1 MKVNYPFSAAVDWL
15 QIYCKLQCTEEQ
27 MVLTEG
33 VKVVVSNFPTPQFLK
48 KAVFSF
54 EKEPPFAEMLFQ
66 PRTSVLPA
74 CAAQLRVMNQH
85 LYTENWLDRLRFI
98 LKSAHIKYVSLSRI
112 DLAVD
117 FNRLYKGLSP
127 KTLLTSFIKGKFLKI
142 GISKGFLHFDD
153 WGYKVANNASSL
165 KGVSFSKTPNI
176 TGCTWGSKGYVQ
188 TQIYNKSK
196 ELREVKYKPWIVS
209 TWEKNGLDIN
219 EDVWRAEIR
228 IQKQGRELEMAECLD
243 TDVNYN
249 LSLFEISNPNRI
261 YETFY
266 AYAKKYLR
274 FVHRDYHVKKT
285 QMKDIQLFTPPYV
298 RDLYI
303 APKISK
309 TEVESNKTSV
319 IVRNFLNSLREQVM
333 RGVIIT
339 PDQEASVRN
348 LYLVEGQI
356 SALFGNK
363 LINRKST
370 ISKEVV
376 RAVASKMEYFRQED
390 LFQIYQASL
399 QDSLQM
405 AKNLSPR
412 PQPLRARSR
421 IGCKWLNPLSP
432 GPTGREDCRD

>member
-1 MKVNYPFSAAVDWL
+1 MKVIYPFSAAVDWL
-15 QIYCKLQCTEEQ
+15 QIYCKLHCSVEQ
-27 MVLTEG
+27 MMLTEG
-33 VKVVVSNFPTPQFLK
+33 VKVVVCDFPTPQFLK

-54 EKEPPFAEMLFQ
+54 EKEQPFAEMLFH

-74 CAAQLRVMNQH
+74 CAAQLRVLNQH
-85 LYTENWLDRLRFI
+85 LYTENWLDRLRYI
-98 LKSAHIKYVSLSRI
+98 LKSAHIECVSLSRI

-165 KGVSFSKTPNI
+165 KGISFSKTPNI
-176 TGCTWGSKGYVQ
+176 TGCTWGAKGYVQ

-209 TWEKNGLDIN
+209 TWERNGLNLN

-228 IQKQGRELEMAECLD
+228 IQKQGRELEIAECLD
-243 TDVNYN
+243 EISGYQ
-249 LSLFEISNPNRI
+249 LSLYEISNPNRI

-274 FVHRDYHVKKT
+274 FVKRDYHVKRT
-285 QMKDIQLFTPPYV
+285 QMEDVRLFPEPYSKE
-298 RDLYI
+298 LFI
-303 APKISK
+303 APRISK
-309 TEVESNKTSV
+309 TDVESNRTSV
-319 IVRNFLNSLREQVM
+319 IVKNFLNSLREQII

-339 PDQEASVRN
+339 PNQEESIRN
-348 LYLVEGQI
+348 LYHVERQVC
-356 SALFGNK
+356 ALFGNK

-376 RAVASKMEYFRQED
+376 RAVAARMEYFRQED
-390 LFQIYQASL
+390 LFQVYQASL
-399 QDSLQM
+399 QDCLQM
-405 AKNLSPR
+405 AKNLPPR
-412 PQPLRARSR
+412 PNGPH
-421 IGCKWLNPLSP
+421 GLSN
-432 GPTGREDCRD
+432 

>member
-1 MKVNYPFSAAVDWL
+1 MKVIYPFCAAVDWL
-15 QIYCKLQCTEEQ
+15 QIYCKIECSEEQ
-27 MVLTEG
+27 LIHTEG
-33 VKVVVSNFPTPQFLK
+33 VKVVVSDFPTPQFLK
-48 KAVFSF
+48 RAVFSF
-54 EKEPPFAEMLFQ
+54 DKEQPFAEMLYE
-66 PRTSVLPA
+66 PRTSVLPP

-85 LYTENWLDRLRFI
+85 LYAENWLERLRFI
-98 LKSAHIKYVSLSRI
+98 LKSAHIKFVSISRL

-127 KTLLTSFIKGKFLKI
+127 KTLLTSFIQGKFLKI

-176 TGCTWGSKGYVQ
+176 SGCTWGSKGYVQ

-209 TWEKNGLDIN
+209 TWEKNGLNVN

-228 IQKQGRELEMAECLD
+228 IQKQGRELELAECLD
-243 TDVNYN
+243 TTSNYN
-249 LSLFEISNPNRI
+249 LSLFEVSNPNRI

-274 FVHRDYHVKKT
+274 FVKRDYHVKRT
-285 QMKDIQLFTPPYV
+285 QMEDVRLFAEPWSRELFLTP
-298 RDLYI
+298 R
-303 APKISK
+303 ISK
-309 TEVESNKTSV
+309 TEIESNKTSI
-319 IVRNFLNSLREQVM
+319 IVKNFLNSLREQIM

-339 PDQEASVRN
+339 PNQEESVRN
-348 LYLVEGQI
+348 LYLVEKQI
-356 SALFGNK
+356 AILFGNRLVNK
-363 LINRKST
+363 KAT

-376 RAVASKMEYFRQED
+376 RAVASRMEHFRQED
-390 LFQIYQASL
+390 LFQAYQASL

-412 PQPLRARSR
+412 PHGPRE
-421 IGCKWLNPLSP
+421 LS
-432 GPTGREDCRD
+432 

>member
-1 MKVNYPFSAAVDWL
+1 MKVIYPFSSAVDWL
-15 QIYCKLQCTEEQ
+15 QIYCKLHCSVEQ

-33 VKVVVSNFPTPQFLK
+33 VKVVVSDFPTPQFLK

-54 EKEPPFAEMLFQ
+54 DKEQPFAEMLFH

-74 CAAQLRVMNQH
+74 CAAQLRVLNQH
-85 LYTENWLDRLRFI
+85 LYTENWLDRLRYI
-98 LKSAHIKYVSLSRI
+98 LKSAHIECVSLSRI

-153 WGYKVANNASSL
+153 WGYRVANNASSL
-165 KGVSFSKTPNI
+165 KGISIAKTPNI
-176 TGCTWGSKGYVQ
+176 TGCTWGAKGYVQ

-209 TWEKNGLDIN
+209 TWERNGLNVN

-228 IQKQGRELEMAECLD
+228 IQKQGRELEIAECLD
-243 TDVNYN
+243 EISGYQ

-274 FVHRDYHVKKT
+274 FVKRDYHVKRT
-285 QMKDIQLFTPPYV
+285 QMEDVRLFPEPYT
-298 RDLYI
+298 RELFI
-303 APKISK
+303 APRISK
-309 TEVESNKTSV
+309 TDVESNRTSV
-319 IVRNFLNSLREQVM
+319 IVKNFLNSLREQIM

-339 PDQEASVRN
+339 PNREESVRN
-348 LYLVEGQI
+348 LYMVERQI
-356 SALFGNK
+356 CALFGNK
-363 LINRKST
+363 LINKKST
-370 ISKEVV
+370 ISKEIV
-376 RAVASKMEYFRQED
+376 RAVASRMEYFRQED
-390 LFQIYQASL
+390 LFQVYQASL
-399 QDSLQM
+399 HHSLQM

-412 PQPLRARSR
+412 P
-421 IGCKWLNPLSP
+421 IGPR
-432 GPTGREDCRD
+432 GMYD

>member
-1 MKVNYPFSAAVDWL
+1 MKVIYPFSAAVDWL
-15 QIYCKLQCTEEQ
+15 QIYCKIQCPEEQ
-27 MVLTEG
+27 MIHTEG
-33 VKVVVSNFPTPQFLK
+33 VQIVVKDFPTPQFLK

-54 EKEPPFAEMLFQ
+54 DKETPFAEMLYN
-66 PRTSVLPA
+66 PRTSVLPP

-85 LYTENWLDRLRFI
+85 LYAENWLERLRFI
-98 LKSAHIKYVSLSRI
+98 LKSAHIKFVSVSRL

-117 FNRLYKGLSP
+117 FNKLYKGLSP

-165 KGVSFSKTPNI
+165 KGVSFAKTPNI

-209 TWEKNGLDIN
+209 TWEKNGLNVN

-228 IQKQGRELEMAECLD
+228 IQKQGRELELAESLD
-243 TDVNYN
+243 TTSNYN
-249 LSLFEISNPNRI
+249 LSLFEVSNPNRI

-274 FVHRDYHVKKT
+274 FVKRDYHVKRT
-285 QMKDIQLFTPPYV
+285 QMEDVRLFAEPWSRELFLTP
-298 RDLYI
+298 R
-303 APKISK
+303 ISK
-309 TEVESNKTSV
+309 TEIESNRTSI
-319 IVRNFLNSLREQVM
+319 IVKNFLNSLREQII
-333 RGVIIT
+333 RGVIVT
-339 PDQEASVRN
+339 PNQEESIRN
-348 LYLVEGQI
+348 LYLVEKQI
-356 SALFGNK
+356 EILFGNK
-363 LINRKST
+363 LVNKEAT
-370 ISKEVV
+370 LSKEVV
-376 RAVASKMEYFRQED
+376 RAVASRMEHFRQED
-390 LFQIYQASL
+390 LFQVYQASL

-412 PQPLRARSR
+412 PHGPR
-421 IGCKWLNPLSP
+421 GLSN
-432 GPTGREDCRD
+432 

>member
-1 MKVNYPFSAAVDWL
+1 MKVIYPFSAAVDWL
-15 QIYCKLQCTEEQ
+15 QIYCKIQCPEEQ
-27 MVLTEG
+27 LVLAEG
-33 VKVVVSNFPTPQFLK
+33 VQVVVRDFPTPQFLK

-54 EKEPPFAEMLFQ
+54 DKEPAFAEMLYE
-66 PRTSVLPA
+66 PRTSVLPP

-85 LYTENWLDRLRFI
+85 LYTENWLERLRFI
-98 LKSAHIKYVSLSRI
+98 LKSAHIKYVSISRL

-127 KTLLTSFIKGKFLKI
+127 KTLLTSFIQGKFLKI

-176 TGCTWGSKGYVQ
+176 SGCTWGSKGYVQ

-209 TWEKNGLDIN
+209 NWEKNGLNVN

-228 IQKQGRELEMAECLD
+228 IQKQGRELEIAESLD
-243 TDVNYN
+243 EKSDYM

-274 FVHRDYHVKKT
+274 FVKRDYHVKRT
-285 QMKDIQLFTPPYV
+285 QMEDIRLFTEPYT
-298 RDLYI
+298 RELFI
-303 APKISK
+303 APRISK

-319 IVRNFLNSLREQVM
+319 IVRNFLNSLREQIM
-333 RGVIIT
+333 RGVIVT
-339 PDQEASVRN
+339 PNQEESVRN
-348 LYLVEGQI
+348 LYLVEKQVC
-356 SALFGNK
+356 ALFGNK
-363 LINRKST
+363 LVTKNLT

-376 RAVASKMEYFRQED
+376 RAVASRMEYFRQED

-399 QDSLQM
+399 KDSLQM

-412 PQPLRARSR
+412 PHGPRE
-421 IGCKWLNPLSP
+421 LS
-432 GPTGREDCRD
+432 

>member
-1 MKVNYPFSAAVDWL
+1 MKVIYPFCAAVDWL
-15 QIYCKLQCTEEQ
+15 QIYCKIQCSEKQ
-27 MVLTEG
+27 LILTEG
-33 VKVVVSNFPTPQFLK
+33 VQVVVRDFPTPQFLK

-54 EKEPPFAEMLFQ
+54 DKEVPFAEMLYE

-85 LYTENWLDRLRFI
+85 LYAENWLERLRFI
-98 LKSAHIKYVSLSRI
+98 LKTAHIKFVSISRL

-127 KTLLTSFIKGKFLKI
+127 KTLLTSFIKGKLLKI

-209 TWEKNGLDIN
+209 TWEKNGLNVN

-228 IQKQGRELEMAECLD
+228 VQKQGRELELGECLGESSD
-243 TDVNYN
+243 YV

-274 FVHRDYHVKKT
+274 FVKRDYHVKRT
-285 QMKDIQLFTPPYV
+285 QMEDIKLFPEPYI
-298 RDLYI
+298 RDLFI
-303 APKISK
+303 APRISK
-309 TEVESNKTSV
+309 TDVESNRTSV
-319 IVRNFLNSLREQVM
+319 IVKNFLNSLREQIM
-333 RGVIIT
+333 RGVIVT
-339 PDQEASVRN
+339 PNQEESVRN
-348 LYLVEGQI
+348 LYLVEKQVC
-356 SALFGNK
+356 ALFGNK
-363 LINRKST
+363 LMNRKST

-376 RAVASKMEYFRQED
+376 RAVASRMEYFRQED

-405 AKNLSPR
+405 AKILSPR
-412 PQPLRARSR
+412 PHGPRE
-421 IGCKWLNPLSP
+421 LS
-432 GPTGREDCRD
+432 

>member
-1 MKVNYPFSAAVDWL
+1 MKVIYPFSAAVDWL
-15 QIYCKLQCTEEQ
+15 QIYCKIQCSEDQ

-33 VKVVVSNFPTPQFLK
+33 VKVVVRDFPTPQFLK

-54 EKEPPFAEMLFQ
+54 DKEPTFAEMLYE

-85 LYTENWLDRLRFI
+85 LYAENWLERLRFI
-98 LKSAHIKYVSLSRI
+98 LKSAHIKFVSISRL

-127 KTLLTSFIKGKFLKI
+127 KTLLTSFIQGKFLKI

-176 TGCTWGSKGYVQ
+176 SGCTWGSKGYVQ

-209 TWEKNGLDIN
+209 TWEKNGLN
-219 EDVWRAEIR
+219 VHEDVWRAEIR
-228 IQKQGRELEMAECLD
+228 IQKQGRELEIAESLEESGD
-243 TDVNYN
+243 YM
-249 LSLFEISNPNRI
+249 LSLFEVSNPNRI

-266 AYAKKYLR
+266 AYARKYLR
-274 FVHRDYHVKKT
+274 FVKRDYHVKRT
-285 QMKDIQLFTPPYV
+285 QMEDVRLFPEPYS
-298 RDLYI
+298 RELFI
-303 APKISK
+303 APRISK
-309 TEVESNKTSV
+309 TEVESNRTSV
-319 IVRNFLNSLREQVM
+319 IVKNFLTSLREQIM
-333 RGVIIT
+333 RGVIVT
-339 PDQEASVRN
+339 PNQEESVRN
-348 LYLVEGQI
+348 LYLVEKQVC
-356 SALFGNK
+356 ALFGNK
-363 LINRKST
+363 LINKKST

-376 RAVASKMEYFRQED
+376 RAVASRMEYFRQED
-390 LFQIYQASL
+390 LFQVYQASL

-405 AKNLSPR
+405 AKSLSPR
-412 PQPLRARSR
+412 PHGPRE
-421 IGCKWLNPLSP
+421 LS
-432 GPTGREDCRD
+432 

>member
-1 MKVNYPFSAAVDWL
+1 MKVIYPFCAAVDWL
-15 QIYCKLQCTEEQ
+15 QIYCKIQCSEEQ
-27 MVLTEG
+27 LALTEG
-33 VKVVVSNFPTPQFLK
+33 IKVVVSNFPTPQFLK

-54 EKEPPFAEMLFQ
+54 EKEQPFAEMLFQ

-74 CAAQLRVMNQH
+74 CAAQLRVLNQH
-85 LYTENWLDRLRFI
+85 LYTENWLERLRFI
-98 LKSAHIKYVSLSRI
+98 LKSARIKFVSISRL

-153 WGYKVANNASSL
+153 WGYKVANNTSSL

-209 TWEKNGLDIN
+209 TWEKNGLNVN

-228 IQKQGRELEMAECLD
+228 IQKQGRELELAECLD
-243 TDVNYN
+243 TTSNYN
-249 LSLFEISNPNRI
+249 LSLFEVSNPNRI

-274 FVHRDYHVKKT
+274 FVKRDYHVKRT
-285 QMKDIQLFTPPYV
+285 QMEDVRLFAEPWSRELFLTP
-298 RDLYI
+298 R
-303 APKISK
+303 ISK
-309 TEVESNKTSV
+309 TEIESNRTSI
-319 IVRNFLNSLREQVM
+319 IVKNFLNSLREQIM
-333 RGVIIT
+333 RGVIVT
-339 PDQEASVRN
+339 PNQEESVRN
-348 LYLVEGQI
+348 LYLVEKQI
-356 SALFGNK
+356 AILFGNK
-363 LINRKST
+363 LVNKEAT

-376 RAVASKMEYFRQED
+376 RAVASRMEHFRQED
-390 LFQIYQASL
+390 LFQVYQASL

-412 PQPLRARSR
+412 PHGPR
-421 IGCKWLNPLSP
+421 GLSN
-432 GPTGREDCRD
+432 

>member
-1 MKVNYPFSAAVDWL
+1 M
-15 QIYCKLQCTEEQ
+15 I
-27 MVLTEG
+27 LTEG
-33 VKVVVSNFPTPQFLK
+33 VKVVVSDFPTPQFLK

-54 EKEPPFAEMLFQ
+54 EKEQPFAEMLFH

-74 CAAQLRVMNQH
+74 CAAQLRVLNQH
-85 LYTENWLDRLRFI
+85 LYTENWLDRLRYI
-98 LKSAHIKYVSLSRI
+98 LKSAHIECVSLSRI

-153 WGYKVANNASSL
+153 WGYKVANGASSL
-165 KGVSFSKTPNI
+165 KGISFAKTPNI

-209 TWEKNGLDIN
+209 TWEKNGLNVN

-228 IQKQGRELEMAECLD
+228 IQKQGRELEIAETLD
-243 TDVNYN
+243 EISGYQ

-274 FVHRDYHVKKT
+274 FVKRDYHVKRT
-285 QMKDIQLFTPPYV
+285 QMEDVRLFPEPYT
-298 RDLYI
+298 RELFI
-303 APKISK
+303 APRISK
-309 TEVESNKTSV
+309 TDVESNRTSV
-319 IVRNFLNSLREQVM
+319 IVKNFLNSLREQIM

-339 PDQEASVRN
+339 PNQEESIRN
-348 LYLVEGQI
+348 LYLVERQI
-356 SALFGNK
+356 CVLFGNK

-376 RAVASKMEYFRQED
+376 RAVASRMEYFRQED
-390 LFQIYQASL
+390 LFQVYQASL
-399 QDSLQM
+399 QDCLQM
-405 AKNLSPR
+405 AKNLPPR
-412 PQPLRARSR
+412 PNGSR
-421 IGCKWLNPLSP
+421 GLSN
-432 GPTGREDCRD
+432 

>member
-1 MKVNYPFSAAVDWL
+1 MKVIYPFSAAIDWL
-15 QIYCKLQCTEEQ
+15 QIYCKIQCSEEQ
-27 MVLTEG
+27 LLHSEG
-33 VKVVVSNFPTPQFLK
+33 VQVKSKDFPTPQFLK

-54 EKEPPFAEMLFQ
+54 DKEVPFAEMLYE

-85 LYTENWLDRLRFI
+85 LYTENWLDRLRLI
-98 LKSAHIKYVSLSRI
+98 LKSSHIKFISISRL

-127 KTLLTSFIKGKFLKI
+127 KTLLTSFIQGKFLKI

-165 KGVSFSKTPNI
+165 KGVSFNRIPNI
-176 TGCTWGSKGYVQ
+176 SGCTWGSKGYVQ

-209 TWEKNGLDIN
+209 NWEKNGLNVN

-228 IQKQGRELEMAECLD
+228 IQKQGRELEITESLD
-243 TDVNYN
+243 ERSNYM

-274 FVHRDYHVKKT
+274 FVKRDYHVKRT
-285 QMKDIQLFTPPYV
+285 QMEDIRLFAEPYT
-298 RDLYI
+298 RELFI
-303 APKISK
+303 APRISK
-309 TEVESNKTSV
+309 TDVESNKTSV
-319 IVRNFLNSLREQVM
+319 IVRNFLNSLREQIM
-333 RGVIIT
+333 RGVIVT
-339 PDQEASVRN
+339 PNQEESVRN
-348 LYLVEGQI
+348 LYLVEKQI
-356 SALFGNK
+356 CTLFGNK
-363 LINRKST
+363 LVTKNLT

-376 RAVASKMEYFRQED
+376 RAVASRMEYFRQED

-412 PQPLRARSR
+412 PHGPRE
-421 IGCKWLNPLSP
+421 LS
-432 GPTGREDCRD
+432 